1 MAAAH
6 ALADAVAKVLCDDKE
21 MQRGIYASLSNIKD
35 IDEQLVAIDSLSEK
49 GLGLRTEPK
58 SQPGPGGPGSGA
70 AALPAVPP
78 TPQLLAPT
86 PPATGLARKA
96 TPAERFVM
104 WSPMVDTHIAVR
116 DIDELREADRST
128 LVLEVPKSLKA
139 STSLPELRRE
149 SQESRVQRK
158 KLQPAAAELRRS
170 ALNMGLPPQL
180 TTTYMSQCMVP
191 VQKAVDPKWS
201 TDLKRADWR
210 NAQRIQ
216 YDNRLS
222 ASTTGSIS
230 PEMHFLERH
239 H

>member
-6 ALADAVAKVLCDDKE
+6 VLADAVAKVLCDDKE
-21 MQRGIYASLSNIKD
+21 MQRGISRSLGAIHD

-49 GLGLRTEPK
+49 GLGLQLQRDARDARDARRLATPLAPPTA
-58 SQPGPGGPGSGA
+58 Q
-70 AALPAVPP
+70 PP
-78 TPQLLAPT
+78 TPEMRQST
-86 PPATGLARKA
+86 PAR
-96 TPAERFVM
+96 PPRAERFVM
-104 WSPMVDTHIAVR
+104 WSPMVDAHIAVR
-116 DIDELREADRST
+116 DADELNEVDRST
-128 LVLEVPKSLKA
+128 LILEVPRPLKG

-149 SQESRVQRK
+149 SQEIKSRRRKVQ
-158 KLQPAAAELRRS
+158 PDAAAELRRS

-180 TTTYMSQCMVP
+180 TTTYNSQCMVP

-201 TDLKRADWR
+201 SDLKRADWR

>member
-6 ALADAVAKVLCDDKE
+6 VLADHVAKVLCDDRE
-21 MQRGIYASLSNIKD
+21 TRRGICGSLGKIQG

-49 GLGLRTEPK
+49 GLGLQLDSRPRT
-58 SQPGPGGPGSGA
+58 
-70 AALPAVPP
+70 ALAK
-78 TPQLLAPT
+78 PQLCQTVAPCLPVR
-86 PPATGLARKA
+86 PPRTAA
-96 TPAERFVM
+96 AERFVM
-104 WSPMVDTHIAVR
+104 WSPMVDAHIAVE
-116 DIDELREADRST
+116 DAQIDLHPDVDRNT
-128 LVLEVPKSLKA
+128 LLLEEIGKLG
-139 STSLPELRRE
+139 RRK
-149 SQESRVQRK
+149 VQ
-158 KLQPAAAELRRS
+158 PDAAAELRRS

-180 TTTYMSQCMVP
+180 TTTYNSQCWVP

-222 ASTTGSIS
+222 ASTPGSIS
-230 PEMHFLERH
+230 PEIHFLAKH